1 MSLASPYDAL
11 LLLSFGGPEGP
22 DDVVPFLENVTRGRG
37 IPPERLVEVG
47 AHYFQFGG
55 VSPIN
60 AQCRALIAALGDD
73 FAEQG
78 LELPIYWGNRNW
90 EPYLADTVA
99 QMAADGVRRA
109 LVFVTSAYSSYSGCR
124 QYREDLA
131 GAVSAVADR
140 VADRVADDEAADDG
154 AAVAVADLRLD
165 RIRAYFDH
173 PGFVEPMVRSTVE
186 ALARLD
192 ASVRDQAELVFVTHS
207 LPPSLADSSAYVQQ
221 HQSVAELVAQGVERA
236 TGVAGR
242 PRSLTYCSRSGPP
255 SQPWLE
261 PDISDY
267 LRERSGQG
275 LAAAVAVPIGF
286 VSDHME
292 VVYDLDTEAAAA
304 AAKLGLPFARAA
316 TVGVDPVF
324 VAAIRDL
331 VLERAARERGEQ
343 TEPKALST
351 LGVMPDVCRAGCCPN
366 PRGNKAALCG
376 MD

>member
-1 MSLASPYDAL
+1 MPSVSPYEAL

-37 IPPERLVEVG
+37 IPKERLVEVG
-47 AHYFQFGG
+47 AHYFRFGG

-60 AQCRALIAALGDD
+60 GQCRELIAALEYD
-73 FAEQG
+73 FAEHG
-78 LELPIYWGNRNW
+78 LSLPIYWGNRNW
-90 EPYLADTVA
+90 EPYVTDTVVR
-99 QMAADGVRRA
+99 MAEDGVRRA

-124 QYREDLA
+124 QYRENLTAAMEA
-131 GAVSAVADR
+131 GGEAVA
-140 VADRVADDEAADDG
+140 G
-154 AAVAVADLRLD
+154 LRLD

-173 PGFVEPMVRSTVE
+173 PGFIDPMIRSTVE
-186 ALARLD
+186 ALGRLD
-192 ASVRDQAELVFVTHS
+192 ESVRDEAELVFVTHS
-207 LPPSLADSSAYVQQ
+207 LPLVMADSSPYVTQ
-221 HQSVAELVAQGVERA
+221 HEAVAELVAQGVERV
-236 TGVAGR
+236 TGVVGR

-261 PDISDY
+261 RDIGDH
-267 LRERSGQG
+267 LRERSAQG

-292 VVYDLDTEAAAA
+292 VVYDLDTEAAGT

-316 TVGVDPVF
+316 TAGVDPVF

-343 TEPKALST
+343 RAQKALSA
-351 LGVMPDVCRAGCCPN
+351 LGTMPDVCRAGCCPN
-366 PRGNKAALCG
+366 PRGHRPALCG

>member
-1 MSLASPYDAL
+1 MPSASPYDAL

-37 IPPERLVEVG
+37 IPRERLVDVG
-47 AHYFQFGG
+47 AHYYRFGG

-60 AQCRALIAALGDD
+60 GQCRALIGALERD
-73 FAEQG
+73 FAEQD
-78 LELPIYWGNRNW
+78 LSLPIYWGNRNW
-90 EPYLADTVA
+90 QPYVTDTVA
-99 QMAADGVRRA
+99 RMAADGVRRP

-131 GAVSAVADR
+131 AAMTAGGEAVA
-140 VADRVADDEAADDG
+140 G
-154 AAVAVADLRLD
+154 LRLD
-165 RIRAYFDH
+165 RVRAYFDH
-173 PGFVEPMVRSTVE
+173 PGFVEPMVRTTVE
-186 ALARLD
+186 ALGRLD

-207 LPPSLADSSAYVQQ
+207 LPLVMADSSAYVSQ
-221 HQSVAELVAQGVERA
+221 HEAVAELVAQGVERV
-236 TGVAGR
+236 TGVVGR
-242 PRSLTYCSRSGPP
+242 AWSLTYCSRSGPP

-261 PDISDY
+261 PDIGDH
-267 LRERSGQG
+267 LRDRSAQG

-292 VVYDLDTEAAAA
+292 VIYDLDTEAAEA

-316 TVGVDPVF
+316 TVGVDPEF
-324 VAAIRDL
+324 VAAVRDL

-343 TEPKALST
+343 PEPKALSV
-351 LGVMPDVCRAGCCPN
+351 LGVMPDVCSARCCPN
-366 PRGNKAALCG
+366 PRGHRPALCG

>member
-1 MSLASPYDAL
+1 MPSASPYDAL

-37 IPPERLVEVG
+37 IPRERLVEVG

-55 VSPIN
+55 ISPIN
-60 AQCRALIAALGDD
+60 GQCRALIAALEHD

-78 LELPIYWGNRNW
+78 LSLPIYWGNRNW
-90 EPYLADTVA
+90 DPYVTDTVA
-99 QMAADGVRRA
+99 RMAADGVQRA

-131 GAVSAVADR
+131 GAMAAGGEAVA
-140 VADRVADDEAADDG
+140 G
-154 AAVAVADLRLD
+154 LRLD

-173 PGFVEPMVRSTVE
+173 PGFVEPMIRSTVD
-186 ALARLD
+186 ALGRLD
-192 ASVRDQAELVFVTHS
+192 ASVRDHAELVFVTHS
-207 LPPSLADSSAYVQQ
+207 LPHVMAESSAYVTQ
-221 HQSVAELVAQGVERA
+221 HQAVAELVAQGVERE
-236 TGVAGR
+236 TGIVGR
-242 PRSLTYCSRSGPP
+242 PWSLTYCSRSGPP
-255 SQPWLE
+255 NQPWLE

-267 LRERSGQG
+267 LRDRSAQG

-292 VVYDLDTEAAAA
+292 VVYDLDTEAAETAT
-304 AAKLGLPFARAA
+304 KLGLPFARAA
-316 TVGVDPVF
+316 TVGVDPTF
-324 VAAIRDL
+324 VAAVRDL

-343 TEPKALST
+343 SVPKTLSS
-351 LGVMPDVCRAGCCPN
+351 LGTMPDVCSAGCCPN
-366 PRGNKAALCG
+366 PRGHRPALCG